1 MKQSKVLLI
10 LFLSVALLAFSYD
23 AGKGKVVPSK
33 LSDFTV
39 YGKEDHVKV
48 TWVTHGRDEITA
60 FEIQRSKDG
69 RRFEALSALDD
80 IGTAPST
87 MEFFEIDNTPL
98 LGWSYYRIMQLLEK
112 GDTAYSGIAPV
123 FFGLDRIKK
132 GKVIA
137 AKNPLDEVVKVELSD
152 FHDEQVLL
160 VLRNADGTEYYINQ
174 KLRVKGGR
182 LSIQAGTEV
191 PQGIYVITAS
201 SKDELVGLEIFADL

>member
-1 MKQSKVLLI
+1 
-10 LFLSVALLAFSYD
+10 
-23 AGKGKVVPSK
+23 
-33 LSDFTV
+33 
-39 YGKEDHVKV
+39 
-48 TWVTHGRDEITA
+48 
-60 FEIQRSKDG
+60 
-69 RRFEALSALDD
+69 
-80 IGTAPST
+80 
-87 MEFFEIDNTPL
+87 
-98 LGWSYYRIMQLLEK
+98 MQLVGK

-123 FFGLDRIKK
+123 FFGLDRIKR
-132 GKVIA
+132 GEVMA
-137 AKNPLDEVVKVELSD
+137 AKNPLDEVIKVQLSD